1 MQVSIKEVMCELRT
15 FNSISY
21 ISDVDANRIINQKTR
36 TKRGKTMSKEKLVDL
51 ERMIKINNM
60 MWFPL
65 MIDIDD
71 CYHNNEML

>member
-51 ERMIKINNM
+51 EKMIKINNM
-60 MWFPL
+60 MWYPL